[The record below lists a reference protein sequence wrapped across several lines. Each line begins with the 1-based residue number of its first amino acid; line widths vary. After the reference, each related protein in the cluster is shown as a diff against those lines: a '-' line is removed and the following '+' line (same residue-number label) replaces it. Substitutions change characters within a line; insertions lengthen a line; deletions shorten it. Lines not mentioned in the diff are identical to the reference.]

1 MNPNEWISLLGV
13 AVSAVV
19 VIGPGIVSLHARLAV
34 LSAQVAELCDKVG
47 KLTASHEERLRMC
60 IDHQSRL
67 DTQEIQLADALQ
79 RLRDME
85 D

>member
-13 AVSAVV
+13 AVSAAV

-47 KLTASHEERLRMC
+47 KLAASHEERLRMC

-67 DTQEIQLADALQ
+67 NAQEVQVADVIERLRELAD
-79 RLRDME
+79 
-85 D
+85 